1 MFGFRGLKKLVFD
14 EYPYKYYMV
23 KAQSAPQL
31 KYICF
36 DHLEF
41 RIYKGEGSVNLI
53 AYYPFARGVDSPN
66 IPYIVAGAGI
76 NNLGD
81 LPADLE
87 LIYKPNA
94 GEATNIDINVKTM
107 EDETVGLMKI
117 EDLLLQSGDTYVSIN
132 SRTQLIE
139 GLDALKNRTGTLY
152 NKYLVA
158 GDFIHPPVG
167 NTKLI
172 SSVQYN
178 SATFTPL
185 YY

>member
-53 AYYPFARGVDSPN
+53 AYYPFARGVESPDIPFSNTGTDVNN
-66 IPYIVAGAGI
+66 I
-76 NNLGD
+76 GD

-87 LIYKPNA
+87 IIYKLS
-94 GEATNIDINVKTM
+94 DIGSSVELQLFQESEQVGYMKL
-107 EDETVGLMKI
+107 EDITP
-117 EDLLLQSGDTYVSIN
+117 QSGDTYISVN

-139 GLDALKNRTGTLY
+139 GLDSAGQKTGTLY
-152 NKYLVA
+152 NKA
-158 GDFIHPPVG
+158 ITKGDFIRPPIGTTIFV
-167 NTKLI
+167 
-172 SSVQYN
+172 SSQEYEKG
-178 SATFTPL
+178 SFTPL
-185 YY
+185 FY